1 MVVGRVGGG
10 GEHRGRMTGGAT
22 CARSENDES
31 LENDHKVRQ
40 GYWPGTVKNVVG
52 TGGQPRSS

>member
-1 MVVGRVGGG
+1 VGGG